1 MAARALPVHCTPPKQ
16 LSHIRYALSKMKA
29 HPLAAPHVA
38 VFEGLRTECL
48 QVQATDLDL
57 IEDQADAQ
65 ARVDVANESL
75 NVMVTRFS
83 RGLLNITGDNRS
95 NPTYIFFFGEKPLAE
110 FKRPILAGK
119 LKAIAKWIPAL
130 QGAHPSLQAM
140 GPELIAAVAAGE
152 AAATAK
158 EEATQARRHFREV
171 GAWRQLTDRHNA
183 VRKEVHGAL
192 AKLPHEHPTLP
203 TNFADQ
209 FFRRDTSRP
218 EVEEAETLPT
228 EEAVHA
234 HMKDLRAEMDAAEE
248 RLTELQAQAKA
259 EAEAAEAR
267 AKQEAT
273 IAELDRALA
282 ELQAKRA
289 ASLAEFDAG

>member
-1 MAARALPVHCTPPKQ
+1 MAKTLPVHCAPTKQ
-16 LSHIRYALSKMKA
+16 LSQICYTYCKVKA
-29 HPLAAPHVA
+29 NPLAAPHVA

-48 QVQATDLDL
+48 QVHATDLTL
-57 IEDQADAQ
+57 IEAQADAQ

-75 NVMVTRFS
+75 SGLATRYS

-95 NPTYIFFFGEKPLAE
+95 NPTYLFFFGEEPLAD
-110 FKRPILAGK
+110 FKRPVLARK
-119 LKAIAKWIPAL
+119 LTKMAKWIPAL
-130 QGAHPSLQAM
+130 QDAHPSLQAM

-158 EEATQARRHFREV
+158 EEAIQARRHFREV

-218 EVEEAETLPT
+218 EVEEAETLST
-228 EEAVHA
+228 EEAVHV
-234 HMKDLRAEMDAAEE
+234 HMKALRADMAAAEE
-248 RLTELQAQAKA
+248 RLSELQAEAKA

-267 AKQEAT
+267 ARQEET
-273 IAELDRALA
+273 VAELDRALA

-289 ASLAEFDAG
+289 AALAELDAG